1 MCRSCKL
8 PPVPDEDDI
17 IECSR
22 RVTAIVKV
30 TILHKKIKKIDLQV
44 KLIYYLTYFSQVLQL
59 YRSQFIDL

>member
-44 KLIYYLTYFSQVLQL
+44 KLIYNRNTRLKQVKTIL
-59 YRSQFIDL
+59 